1 MSEFSIFQYLD
12 PAIISDESMSF
23 ARASR
28 SPAAWPSEASALRT
42 DPSYFSLYG
51 TCMRKAFLRMIAWAK
66 MEEQAAAGPWKWI
79 IGRAVEDKVTGLC
92 ALASL
97 SKEVIDGHGDTQVI
111 HESLYVA
118 NGVKHYIRDLY
129 RSEERRVGKE
139 CRSR

>member
-1 MSEFSIFQYLD
+1 MSEFNLMSYLD

-66 MEEQAAAGPWKWI
+66 MEEQAADGPWKWV
-79 IGRAVEDKVTGLC
+79 IGRAVEDKVTDLC
-92 ALASL
+92 ALATAG
-97 SKEVIDGHGDTQVI
+97 ENHD
-111 HESLYVA
+111 SLYVA
-118 NGVKHYIRDLY
+118 NGVKHYIRDLTSHKSNAEKGADESSWY
-129 RSEERRVGKE
+129 T
-139 CRSR
+139 

>member
-1 MSEFSIFQYLD
+1 MSEFNLMSYLD

-28 SPAAWPSEASALRT
+28 PPAARAYGALALRT

-66 MEEQAAAGPWKWI
+66 MEEQAADGPWKWI
-79 IGRAVEDKVTGLC
+79 IGRAVEAKVTDLC

-97 SKEVIDGHGDTQVI
+97 SKEVTDGHGDKKIV

-118 NGVKHYIRDLY
+118 NGVKH
-129 RSEERRVGKE
+129 
-139 CRSR
+139 